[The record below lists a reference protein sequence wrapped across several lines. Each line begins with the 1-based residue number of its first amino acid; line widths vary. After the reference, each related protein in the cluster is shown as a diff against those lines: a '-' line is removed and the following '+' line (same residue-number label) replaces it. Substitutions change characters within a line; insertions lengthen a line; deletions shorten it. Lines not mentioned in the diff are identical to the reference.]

1 MNKISIK
8 LRLLL
13 GFGFILV
20 MMIAITVIG
29 ARNVAFIDN
38 KMEMINEVNAVK
50 QRYAINFRGSVHDRA
65 IAIRDVVLFENQ
77 QDVQSVVEEI
87 RALEV
92 FYQESSGPLDN
103 IMSKNASSEEREILS
118 AIKDV
123 EKKTLPLVEQIIDL
137 QLQHNM
143 DEANSVL
150 LTRARPAFTEWLA
163 VINQFIDLQEEKNV
177 AETVLVRE
185 RSRAFSGVMFTA
197 TSISV
202 VFGLIIVTVVV
213 VNLSRS
219 LGGEPHDIVRIL
231 GKMADG
237 DLSQNFTHKNEC
249 SVLGSLEKMQSQLRR
264 TIAGIHEASSRINLQ
279 TDTASQ
285 GSTEL
290 VDFTTRQRQLVDSAT
305 SKLDDVKA
313 INNAVSSILTETEKN
328 SGDTLSSSV
337 RGNSELKATESEIR
351 QVLSVVSAAVEKIQQ
366 LEQRT
371 RDIGGITN
379 VISEISDQTNL
390 LALNAA
396 IEAARAGELG
406 RGFAVVADE
415 VRNLAA
421 RTGEATSEIEVML
434 SEVQRETGA
443 TMQTMESSLPQIE
456 RGLELT
462 VNSSQL
468 LQDIEHQA
476 NSSSGNV
483 RQVVD
488 ASTHQ
493 VEAID
498 YAATQIKEASSTA
511 DEMANAANR
520 FLDKNQEVAEEL
532 NALAQTLKQ
541 HADYFS
547 LT

>member
-511 DEMANAANR
+511 DEMASAANR

>member
-511 DEMANAANR
+511 DEMASAANR

-532 NALAQTLKQ
+532 NALAQKLKQ

>member
-8 LRLLL
+8 LRLLI

-20 MMIAITVIG
+20 TMVAITLIG
-29 ARNVAFIDN
+29 ARNVAFIDD
-38 KMEMINEVNAVK
+38 KMEVINEVNAVK

-65 IAIRDVVLFENQ
+65 IAIRDVVLFENAE
-77 QDVQSVVEEI
+77 DVQEVVSEI
-87 RALEV
+87 RVLEQ
-92 FYQESSGPLDN
+92 FYIESSGPLDN
-103 IMSKNASSEEREILS
+103 IMSKNASKEEKRILS
-118 AIKDV
+118 EIKGV
-123 EKKTLPLVEQIIDL
+123 EEKTLPLVELIIDL
-137 QLQHNM
+137 QLQNNM
-143 DEANSVL
+143 AEANDVL
-150 LTRARPAFTEWLA
+150 LTQARPAFTEWLA
-163 VINQFIDLQEEKNV
+163 VINQFIDLQEQKNIT
-177 AETVLVRE
+177 ETALVRE
-185 RSRAFSGVMFTA
+185 RSRAFSGVMYTA
-197 TSISV
+197 TSVSV
-202 VFGLIIVTVVV
+202 VFGLIIVTVVIV
-213 VNLSRS
+213 SLSRS
-219 LGGEPHDIVRIL
+219 LGGEPHYIVRIL

-237 DLSQNFTHKNEC
+237 DLSQNFTHKDAR
-249 SVLGSLEKMQSQLRR
+249 SVLGSLEKMQNQLRS
-264 TIAGIHEASSRINLQ
+264 TITGIHEASSRINLQ
-279 TDTASQ
+279 TDTASE

-290 VDFTTRQRQLVDSAT
+290 VDFTTRQRQLVDNAT
-305 SKLDDVKA
+305 DKLDDVKA
-313 INNAVSSILTETEKN
+313 INSDVSSLLQETEQN
-328 SGDTLSSSV
+328 SGETLKSSMA
-337 RGNSELKATESEIR
+337 GNSELKATESEIR
-351 QVLSVVSAAVEKIQQ
+351 QVLSVVSAAVEKIQK

-434 SEVQRETGA
+434 SEVQKETGA

-468 LQDIEHQA
+468 LQDIEQQA
-476 NSSSGNV
+476 SSSSGNV
-483 RQVVD
+483 RQVVS
-488 ASTHQ
+488 ASVRQ
-493 VEAID
+493 IDAID
-498 YAATQIKEASSTA
+498 YAARQINEASTTA

-520 FLDKNQEVAEEL
+520 FLNMNQEVAEEL
-532 NALAQTLKQ
+532 NALAHTLKQ